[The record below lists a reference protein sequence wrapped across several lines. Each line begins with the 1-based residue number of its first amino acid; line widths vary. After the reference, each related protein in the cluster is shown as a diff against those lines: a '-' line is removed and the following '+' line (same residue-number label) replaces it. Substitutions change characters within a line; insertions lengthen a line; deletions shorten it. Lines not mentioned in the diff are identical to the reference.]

1 MLISEEVV
9 SVSHQFWGP
18 VRIFHFLGSSLAD
31 INFKGIVS
39 IMKFMLN
46 SCEHMFKIFL
56 KNTKVILLCEQQKWL
71 WVFIY
76 SFIQQKPMEYLL
88 YVPGTFQT

>member
-9 SVSHQFWGP
+9 STSHQFWGP

-31 INFKGIVS
+31 MNFTRIVS

-46 SCEHMFKIFL
+46 SCEHMFKIF
-56 KNTKVILLCEQQKWL
+56 
-71 WVFIY
+71 
-76 SFIQQKPMEYLL
+76 
-88 YVPGTFQT
+88 